1 MKGFWATVRATFSTQ
16 YQDEQALAMLKE
28 EVRPVHSYN
37 PLVQI
42 SGPTLSLTKGESMG
56 HPELEGSRA

>member
-1 MKGFWATVRATFSTQ
+1 VRATFSTQ
-16 YQDEQALAMLKE
+16 YKDEQALAMLKA
-28 EVRPVHSYN
+28 EVRPVHSHN

-42 SGPTLSLTKGESMG
+42 SSPTLSPSESESMG